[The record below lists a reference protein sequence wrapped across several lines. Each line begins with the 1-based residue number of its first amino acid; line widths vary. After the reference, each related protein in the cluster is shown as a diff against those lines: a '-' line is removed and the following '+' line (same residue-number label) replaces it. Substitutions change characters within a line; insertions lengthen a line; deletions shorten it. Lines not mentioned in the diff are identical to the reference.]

1 MVWKWWKTMVV
12 RKWLATLVSN
22 HGIIHDS
29 WGLTKHGF
37 SPLMIRGMCGRCG
50 PSDFRLYVCSS
61 KIPLPGVLYI
71 LCWKIRYLRGST
83 NPYATEAPF
92 FPLLL
97 LPRNIAHVG
106 NPGLHLGIE
115 LAQIPKNCGSEACEI
130 LLDSQ
135 FSQVVSRFFPRR
147 LVEGE
152 TSLSILCC
160 GDLCGQVDLLH
171 SKLLELRWGQPA
183 IPSDCVK
190 PSRICPGWWDFHRGP
205 MI

>member
-1 MVWKWWKTMVV
+1 M
-12 RKWLATLVSN
+12 VSN
-22 HGIIHDS
+22 SCFKPWDNPRFVRTYKARFFTTYDS
-29 WGLTKHGF
+29 WNVWQVRSVFQILDYMSAVQKFHCQAF
-37 SPLMIRGMCGRCG
+37 
-50 PSDFRLYVCSS
+50 F
-61 KIPLPGVLYI
+61 YI

-83 NPYATEAPF
+83 NPYATEAPL

-115 LAQIPKNCGSEACEI
+115 LAQIAKNCGSEACEI

-135 FSQVVSRFFPRR
+135 FSQVFSRFFPRR

-171 SKLLELRWGQPA
+171 SKLLELRWGHPA

-190 PSRICPGWWDFHRGP
+190 ASRICPG
-205 MI
+205 